1 MQNRLLYIDIAK
13 AIGLCMVIL
22 SHSVY
27 PQLMWIG
34 IGCYVPIF
42 YIVSGFTTSSINI
55 AKKTKRLIG
64 SYIYYSIFLLILYI
78 LIHLLRHEPLDNIR
92 NMIIGIFYSR
102 YSLFPL
108 GEINNINFLHIE
120 YNAPLWFLTSMF
132 TGYLALIP
140 ILRFKKSHWVL
151 TLIGIYILLTWIM
164 AQCPYLLPWSIDC
177 APLMAIYMYLG
188 IKIRNTNLI
197 KNNSLFL
204 WSIIIIGY
212 IVFTYLNGR
221 VNLSIRD
228 YGNSIILCLIAGGLG
243 SVIILKI
250 AEQLSKYRI
259 GKILGEFGKHSMTIF
274 CLQMPLLVYTH
285 VLMQKISILFSIE
298 ISSIATAICQLL
310 ITIVVGYLLSTIK
323 RSISLLRSKT
333 L

>member
-1 MQNRLLYIDIAK
+1 MHNRLLYIDIAK

-64 SYIYYSIFLLILYI
+64 SYIIYSIILLILYI
-78 LIHLLRHEPLDNIR
+78 LIHFLRHESLSDIR

-102 YSLFPL
+102 YSLLPL
-108 GEINNINFLHIE
+108 GKIDNINFLNIE

-140 ILRFKKSHWVL
+140 ILKLRKYYWALS
-151 TLIGIYILLTWIM
+151 LICIYIVLTWIM
-164 AQCPYLLPWSIDC
+164 SHCPYLLPWSIDC
-177 APLMAIYMYLG
+177 APFMAIYMYMG
-188 IKIRNTNLI
+188 IKIRHTNLI
-197 KNNSLFL
+197 KNNNLFL

-212 IVFTYLNGR
+212 IVFTCLNEG
-221 VNLSIRD
+221 VNLSVRD

-274 CLQMPLLVYTH
+274 CLQMPLLVYTRALIH
-285 VLMQKISILFSIE
+285 KISILFSIE

-310 ITIVVGYLLSTIK
+310 ITIMVGYLLAVSK
-323 RSISLLRSKT
+323 NKVPFLRNIT